1 MYRLARYADPTS
13 PIDKPSRDIFI
24 PLSAPLGRRGGGL
37 GVGLG
42 VGRLE
47 GRGVGLGV
55 GRLEGRGGGRGGER
69 VGGGALHRFSA
80 ASIALF
86 IITMRA

>member
-47 GRGVGLGV
+47 GRG
-55 GRLEGRGGGRGGER
+55 GGRGGER